1 MKERKK
7 LKETERQKKLTER
20 KKETERQ
27 KKLKERKKKE
37 RTYIPYHRTSTSEG
51 KL

>member
-27 KKLKERKKKE
+27 KKLKERKKE
-37 RTYIPYHRTSTSEG
+37 RKNIHSLPPY
-51 KL
+51 KYK